1 MFLFIKSL
9 KESYSWGQF
18 YFFSLL
24 CKISSEKKGQNM
36 GHVVFFYHM
45 NLHVP
50 LRMRAK
56 IDYKRGRLQSLYP
69 GADIGVN
76 LGAMSQPWK
85 NSLLFPRERF

>member
-1 MFLFIKSL
+1 MR
-9 KESYSWGQF
+9 
-18 YFFSLL
+18 
-24 CKISSEKKGQNM
+24 KKM

-56 IDYKRGRLQSLYP
+56 IDYKRGRFQSLYP

-85 NSLLFPRERF
+85 NSLLFPRERFCDPSPPPINFVHRAQRRSNAQCPAS